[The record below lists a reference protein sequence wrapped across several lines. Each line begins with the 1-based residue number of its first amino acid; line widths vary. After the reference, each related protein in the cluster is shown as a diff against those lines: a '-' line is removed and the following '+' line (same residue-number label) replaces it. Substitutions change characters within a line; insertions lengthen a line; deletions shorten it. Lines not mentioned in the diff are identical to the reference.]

1 MARNGSGTYSRAV
14 SAYVYNTVIDQAAV
28 NSEMDDIATAL
39 TGSLAKD
46 GQTVP
51 TANIPLGGY
60 RLTGV
65 GAATATTDALTAA
78 TIPGLTD
85 KATPVDADLFPLVD
99 SAASNVLKKLTWAN
113 VKAVMFAAI
122 GVLTAAGT
130 DKATP
135 VDADVLPLGDSAA
148 SNATKKLT
156 WANLKATAKTYF
168 DTLYAAKGVA
178 TASGLTMTTARLLG
192 RTTASTGA
200 VEEISVAGSLTLS
213 GGVLTGG
220 GITLGTQ
227 QAASGTAITFGS
239 IPAGTKRI
247 TVMFDEV
254 STNTGATAVLLRL
267 GDSGGIE
274 ATGYVSYTQATSA
287 TDGFLVSDEASA
299 ADKRSGIVTL
309 CLMNA
314 ATFKWVMAGTIGAS
328 NVPAGDSI
336 GGVKS
341 LSAELTQISIT
352 TSAGTATFD
361 NGNINISYE

>member
-65 GAATATTDALTAA
+65 GVATATTDALTAA

-113 VKAVMFAAI
+113 LKAVMFAAI

-220 GITLGTQ
+220 GLTVGTKQ
-227 QAASGTAITFGS
+227 NAGGSSIDFTS

-247 TVMFDEV
+247 TVNFSAL
-254 STNTGATAVLLRL
+254 STNGTALWYLQI
-267 GDSGGIE
+267 GDSGGLETSGYLSAIE
-274 ATGYVSYTQATSA
+274 TASSRYASTTGFGLIGAGSTTWSMNGRVVLELLDSA
-287 TDGFLVSDEASA
+287 TNTWLAAIVVSDPAGGAVYTGAGSKA
-299 ADKRSGIVTL
+299 LSVTLDRLSLVTTDTWDAGIV
-309 CLMNA
+309 N
-314 ATFKWVMAGTIGAS
+314 
-328 NVPAGDSI
+328 
-336 GGVKS
+336 
-341 LSAELTQISIT
+341 IT
-352 TSAGTATFD
+352 
-361 NGNINISYE
+361 YQ